1 MGERSYKNNACKL
14 NTEIQAFHFGGKR
27 QQTTMHTGVA
37 YSVSGSQC
45 YATISQGLRHDER
58 AVWAH
63 IKPVI
68 DDFRR
73 RHENAIDTLHVL
85 SDRPA
90 TQYQNRSNCFL
101 MSSIPYTWGFKRV
114 TWNFSERSHGKGTSD
129 GLGGV
134 LKRKADMH
142 VLGGSDLQ
150 KPSDMY
156 EYLQKS
162 SENVTRMDEMLP
174 PSVRP
179 LTGISST
186 HQVLSF
192 SPGNIFYRDLSC
204 FCQYPGMCTCHKLHQ
219 LEFDH
224 VSPEGCQVTR
234 PVMSKYYE
242 FPLNYL
248 HFTIIHK

>member
-1 MGERSYKNNACKL
+1 MKWSYTFSENYACKL
-14 NTEIQAFHFGGKR
+14 NTEIQAFHFGGNW
-27 QQTTMHTGVA
+27 QQATMHTGVA

-45 YATISQGLRHDER
+45 YATIFQSLRHDER

-101 MSSIPYTWGFKRV
+101 MSSSPYTWGFKRV
-114 TWNFSERSHGKGTSD
+114 TWNFSERSHGNGAPD

-134 LKRKADMH
+134 LKRKADMY

-150 KPSDMY
+150 TPRDLY

-162 SENVTRMDEMLP
+162 SENVTIM
-174 PSVRP
+174 
-179 LTGISST
+179 
-186 HQVLSF
+186 
-192 SPGNIFYRDLSC
+192 
-204 FCQYPGMCTCHKLHQ
+204 
-219 LEFDH
+219 
-224 VSPEGCQVTR
+224 
-234 PVMSKYYE
+234 
-242 FPLNYL
+242 
-248 HFTIIHK
+248 